1 MSWKLD
7 HSSFFEG
14 IFPLG
19 FFFGWVKQSK
29 LNLDSRGYSLF
40 GTSILGTTTK
50 KIVNHIY
57 MGFPNDYFQNYLVKK
72 LVSMK

>member
-1 MSWKLD
+1 MSWRLY
-7 HSSFFEG
+7 HSSFFED
-14 IFPLG
+14 ISTRDFS
-19 FFFGWVKQSK
+19 FGWVKQSK

-40 GTSILGTTTK
+40 GTSILGTTK

>member
-1 MSWKLD
+1 MSWRLY
-7 HSSFFEG
+7 HSSFFEN
-14 IFPLG
+14 ISTRD
-19 FFFGWVKQSK
+19 FFGWVKQSK

-40 GTSILGTTTK
+40 GTLILATTK